1 MPDCVAVKG
10 RCSDWHINKSLLATL
25 VAVVLGITLGLTL
38 RLANLDNSTID
49 WIRIWGE
56 LFIRMFKAVTL
67 PIIVSCVIVGTL
79 DVRLLYVDKTIA
91 V

>member
-1 MPDCVAVKG
+1 MPDCVAVRG

-67 PIIVSCVIVGTL
+67 PIIVSCVIVGAL
-79 DVRLLYVDKTIA
+79 DVRLLHGDKTIA